1 MILLLHDR
9 WQVINDHGVPLQS
22 QWLYLKPSIPQQKL
36 GSVVFMHVFADPG
49 HRNIWV

>member
-9 WQVINDHGVPLQS
+9 RQVINDHGVPLQS
-22 QWLYLKPSIPQQKL
+22 QRLYLKSIPQQKL
-36 GSVVFMHVFADPG
+36 GSVVFMHVFPDPG